1 MSTARAAFEELSFYT
16 LAHGDPA
23 FLHQHIVDAFAAQHA
38 TDADK
43 PIRLAFALVGLYLHV
58 EKKSTG
64 RQVQLVHMQLGRRRQ
79 AWPTFALPKQRGAIG
94 IGDVLAAA
102 PGPKRDAM
110 IHRWCEAAWSAFKDQ
125 QAAIE
130 ALLDANEIRR

>member
-1 MSTARAAFEELSFYT
+1 MGANQPLFEELSFYT
-16 LAHGDPA
+16 LSHGDPA
-23 FLHQHIVDAFAAQHA
+23 FLHQHIVDAFAAQEA
-38 TDADK
+38 SDTDK

-58 EKKSTG
+58 ERKFTG

-79 AWPTFALPKQRGAIG
+79 AWPTFALPKSRGAIG
-94 IGDVLAAA
+94 IGDVLGAAA
-102 PGPKRDAM
+102 GPKRDAM
-110 IHRWCEAAWSAFKDQ
+110 IHRWCASTWAAFKDQ